1 MRASQKIIVYGLLT
15 LGALL
20 LLFPLWWMFVV
31 SLAEPGAAA
40 KAAVTARGF
49 SLWPADPQWQNYP
62 AALQQ
67 IGTQPWDGFL
77 DALANTVVITALSV
91 IGQVLSCSFVG
102 YAFARIRFRGR
113 GPLFVLM
120 LATMMLPFQVIMIP
134 MFILFRAL
142 GWIDTILPLVVPMFL
157 GNAFYIF
164 MFRQFFAQIPEAL
177 VEAARIDGCGYLRT
191 WWSIMLPLCQPVIAL
206 TAVFTFMFVWNDFL
220 GPLIYLQSEQQYTL
234 AIALNSF
241 RNQYGGVNQVH
252 LLMAASLVAMLP
264 CVLLFFVAQKQFV
277 GGLSIGAVK
286 G

>member
-1 MRASQKIIVYGLLT
+1 
-15 LGALL
+15 
-20 LLFPLWWMFVV
+20 
-31 SLAEPGAAA
+31 
-40 KAAVTARGF
+40 
-49 SLWPADPQWQNYP
+49 
-62 AALQQ
+62 
-67 IGTQPWDGFL
+67 
-77 DALANTVVITALSV
+77 
-91 IGQVLSCSFVG
+91 
-102 YAFARIRFRGR
+102 
-113 GPLFVLM
+113 
-120 LATMMLPFQVIMIP
+120 
-134 MFILFRAL
+134 
-142 GWIDTILPLVVPMFL
+142 MFL

-220 GPLIYLQSEQQYTL
+220 GPLIYLQGEQQYTL

-264 CVLLFFVAQKQFV
+264 CVLLFFVAQRQFV